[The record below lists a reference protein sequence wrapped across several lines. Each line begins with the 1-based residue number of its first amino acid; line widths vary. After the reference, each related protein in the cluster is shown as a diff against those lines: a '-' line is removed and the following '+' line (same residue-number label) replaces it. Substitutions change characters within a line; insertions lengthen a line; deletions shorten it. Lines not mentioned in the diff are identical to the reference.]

1 MMTLEHERW
10 DEFADLL
17 AGPDGC
23 NFRGEVENLTWR
35 CDRSLEKPLARRIL
49 NRMGLSED
57 EIDASCD
64 YFEEHGGFC
73 DCEIVLNIAADALDR
88 PRRTS
93 RPRPDGRAR
102 TRRRGARGARRRRGR

>member
-23 NFRGEVENLTWR
+23 NFRHEGENLRWT
-35 CDRSLEKPLARRIL
+35 CDGSCERPLARRIL
-49 NRMGLSED
+49 NRMGLSAD
-57 EIDASCD
+57 EIDASCA
-64 YFEEHGGFC
+64 YFDEHFGHC
-73 DCEIVLNIAADALDR
+73 DCEIVLNGAATAADR
-88 PRRTS
+88 PRRIS
-93 RPRPDGRAR
+93 RPGPDGRAR